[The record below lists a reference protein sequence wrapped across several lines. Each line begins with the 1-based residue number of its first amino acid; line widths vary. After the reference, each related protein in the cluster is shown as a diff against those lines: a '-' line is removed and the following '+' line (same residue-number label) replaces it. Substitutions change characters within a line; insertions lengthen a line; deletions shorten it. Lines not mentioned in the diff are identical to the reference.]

1 MSIYVINLYLYY
13 LFFLGLYGVMG
24 PSRSYLVI
32 FGSIEIMLL
41 AVNLKFIIL
50 SVYLDNI
57 IGQIFSLF
65 ILLVAAS
72 EISIGLSI
80 LIIYWRIK
88 NTLFIN
94 SLFLNKG

>member
-1 MSIYVINLYLYY
+1 
-13 LFFLGLYGVMG
+13 MG

-80 LIIYWRIK
+80 LIIY
-88 NTLFIN
+88 
-94 SLFLNKG
+94 